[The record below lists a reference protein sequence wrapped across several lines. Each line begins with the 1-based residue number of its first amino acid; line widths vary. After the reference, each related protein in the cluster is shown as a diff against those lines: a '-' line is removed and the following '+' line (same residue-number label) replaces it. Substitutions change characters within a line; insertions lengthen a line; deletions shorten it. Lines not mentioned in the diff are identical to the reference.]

1 MINLIKTN
9 LKRVIVFF
17 LLIIFQN
24 SAFSEKTIENTQTD
38 LQELQ
43 KKIDKLDSEIK
54 KNSDTKKGLT
64 TELKKEEKKIS
75 KSKKDL
81 YQIKKKEKA
90 NKKKL
95 NQLNKELEILNKE
108 IVEKKEQLL
117 DHYYNIYTQG
127 KPSFIQ
133 MLIEGS
139 SPNKISRDMSY
150 LSYLAKEQNE
160 NILAIKNRY
169 QKIDESKDEIS
180 KTLKKINSLK
190 KRKEK
195 TTRKLEK
202 QKKEKAKVLNKI
214 ASAIADQKKT
224 KQKLIDDEKK
234 LTRIIETL
242 IQRSII
248 EAKKKTQQKKIIAD
262 NKSLPDDTLDNIN
275 FKKLK
280 NKLKL
285 PVKGKIIH
293 KYGKKRPDT
302 GVTWKGL
309 FIKANEG
316 DEVFAVAKG
325 RVVFSDWLRGFGNII
340 ILDHGDGFMSLY
352 GNNDSLLIQ
361 QGLMVRGGQ
370 AIAIVGNSGGN
381 ETNGLYYE
389 LRKNSKPF
397 NPLSWTTLK

>member
-1 MINLIKTN
+1 MLIK
-9 LKRVIVFF
+9 
-17 LLIIFQN
+17 
-24 SAFSEKTIENTQTD
+24 
-38 LQELQ
+38 
-43 KKIDKLDSEIK
+43 
-54 KNSDTKKGLT
+54 
-64 TELKKEEKKIS
+64 
-75 KSKKDL
+75 
-81 YQIKKKEKA
+81 
-90 NKKKL
+90 
-95 NQLNKELEILNKE
+95 
-108 IVEKKEQLL
+108 
-117 DHYYNIYTQG
+117 
-127 KPSFIQ
+127 
-133 MLIEGS
+133 
-139 SPNKISRDMSY
+139 
-150 LSYLAKEQNE
+150 
-160 NILAIKNRY
+160 
-169 QKIDESKDEIS
+169 
-180 KTLKKINSLK
+180 
-190 KRKEK
+190 
-195 TTRKLEK
+195 
-202 QKKEKAKVLNKI
+202 
-214 ASAIADQKKT
+214 KKT

-248 EAKKKTQQKKIIAD
+248 ESKKKTKQQKIIAD

-325 RVVFSDWLRGFGNII
+325 KVVFSDWLRGFGNII